1 MQVPST
7 LLLFATNTPWNP
19 SMPAPCSIKGPQC
32 VTKVSLPLKSGSP
45 CPTLVFFAIAEEAAI
60 ASITTIMATTVN
72 NTMMRLIMRYP
83 LPVKGEARGSPAVLR
98 NRVSMM
104 RYKT

>member
-1 MQVPST
+1 MHLPPT
-7 LLLFATNTPWNP
+7 LLLFATNTPWKP

-32 VTKVSLPLKSGSP
+32 VTKVLLPLKSGSP

-72 NTMMRLIMRYP
+72 NTRMRLIMRYP
-83 LPVKGEARGSPAVLR
+83 LSLEGETRQPRLV
-98 NRVSMM
+98 
-104 RYKT
+104 T